1 MITMKKLFAVLCLLC
16 SFSAYAEWVL
26 ISKNEFGT
34 SLYVDPNIKING
46 NLRMFWHIQD
56 LSKADSQGDMSY
68 RGVWQYDCVEKKQ
81 RNMQVAAYT
90 KPMAGGEK
98 TEEVYKPTDWVVI
111 GQDNSSQALLKFICS
126 I

>member
-1 MITMKKLFAVLCLLC
+1 MKKILAAICLLC
-16 SFSAYAEWVL
+16 SFSANAEWVL
-26 ISKNEFGT
+26 VSKNEFGT

>member
-1 MITMKKLFAVLCLLC
+1 MKKIIAVVCLLA
-16 SFSAYAEWVL
+16 SFSAMAEWVL
-26 ISKNEFGT
+26 VSENEYGT
-34 SLYVDPNIKING
+34 GLFVDPNIKKNA
-46 NLRMFWHIQD
+46 NLRMFWHIQN
-56 LSKADSQGDMSY
+56 LKQADRQGDMSY

-90 KPMAGGEK
+90 KPMAGGDK

>member
-1 MITMKKLFAVLCLLC
+1 MKKILAVICLVC
-16 SFSAYAEWVL
+16 SFSANAEWVL
-26 ISKNEFGT
+26 VSKNEFGT
-34 SLYVDPNIKING
+34 SLYVDPNIKITG

-56 LSKADSQGDMSY
+56 LPKPDTQGDMSY

-90 KPMAGGEK
+90 KPMAGGTK
-98 TEEVYKPTDWVVI
+98 TEEVYQPTEWVII
-111 GQDNSSQALLKFICS
+111 GADNSSQALLKFICS